1 MFSDGNIS
9 TSDLQG
15 MIPYLTSMAGTINGA
30 KSLWQAISDAAKSAG
45 IDISG
50 SNSSSTGITASEKS
64 LTENTG
70 NILAGYINNIRL
82 DSAAQSLKLD
92 QIIIM
97 NQTMTTTFTNMLT
110 ELKSITS
117 NTAMIAT
124 NTAYC
129 EQIYTFVTSKLAVAG
144 TGFKLNVLT

>member
-1 MFSDGNIS
+1 M
-9 TSDLQG
+9 T
-15 MIPYLTSMAGTINGA
+15 GTM
-30 KSLWQAISDAAKSAG
+30 KH
-45 IDISG
+45 
-50 SNSSSTGITASEKS
+50 SEQS

-110 ELKSITS
+110 ELKAITS
-117 NTAMIAT
+117 NTAMIAS

-129 EQIYTFVTSKLAVAG
+129 EQIYTFVTSKLAIANSG
-144 TGFKLNVLT
+144 YRLNVLT